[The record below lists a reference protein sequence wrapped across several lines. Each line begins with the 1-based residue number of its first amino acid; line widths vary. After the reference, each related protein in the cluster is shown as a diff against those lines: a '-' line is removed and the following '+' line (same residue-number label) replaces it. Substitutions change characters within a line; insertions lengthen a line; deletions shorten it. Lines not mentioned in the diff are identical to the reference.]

1 MCSEYS
7 FEETYDNSPWK
18 KNKCEICNKEFTQ
31 SSNMKRHM
39 KIHTSEKPYQCI
51 ICEYRCARSIH
62 LKKHMT
68 IHHGEKNKCEIYN
81 KELSQNS
88 SMKRHMKIHTVE
100 K

>member
-18 KNKCEICNKEFTQ
+18 KNKCEICN
-31 SSNMKRHM
+31 
-39 KIHTSEKPYQCI
+39 
-51 ICEYRCARSIH
+51 
-62 LKKHMT
+62 
-68 IHHGEKNKCEIYN
+68 N